1 MSRQE
6 GRRENKAKEVA
17 TGHCH
22 TLASVTEGG
31 LGFHTQAPLTTHPF
45 TTLPIQGTAPVPV
58 SVLAAGL
65 QNRNDYCSASPT
77 ESSHPHK
84 LS

>member
-65 QNRNDYCSASPT
+65 QNRNDYCSAGPT